1 MRDVLYRKKNL
12 QDVSSFN
19 CLKTCSRW
27 ISGFSNAWLPY
38 ASMCIMQGTDKTLK
52 RFLKGGSEFQ
62 WVFFFPHQLIL
73 NLMVGTSKTQWDAH
87 LFNMKSC
94 VTRVPLIYHLQW
106 KTSIWSPYLGLGAQL
121 RLVVVYPHY
130 LPRVEK
136 KHRFQVVVWDLCT
149 INSINIFNI
158 KHHRLESWE
167 HDII

>member
-1 MRDVLYRKKNL
+1 MRDVLYRKQNL

-27 ISGFSNAWLPY
+27 VSGFSNAWLPY

-73 NLMVGTSKTQWDAH
+73 NLMVGTSKTQGDAH
-87 LFNMKSC
+87 LFNMKNQHMIAIPFS
-94 VTRVPLIYHLQW
+94 
-106 KTSIWSPYLGLGAQL
+106 S
-121 RLVVVYPHY
+121 RLVVVYPHGFFS
-130 LPRVEK
+130 RVDK
-136 KHRFQVVVWDLCT
+136 KNMDFRWLALGLMHHQQYQHLQ
-149 INSINIFNI
+149 
-158 KHHRLESWE
+158 HHRLESWE

>member
-27 ISGFSNAWLPY
+27 VSGFSNAWLPY

-73 NLMVGTSKTQWDAH
+73 NLMVGTSKTQGDAH

-94 VTRVPLIYHLQW
+94 VTRVPLIYHLRW
-106 KTSIWSPYLGLGAQL
+106 KTSIWSPYLGLEVGRSL
-121 RLVVVYPHY
+121 SPWFTTGW
-130 LPRVEK
+130 K
-136 KHRFQVVVWDLCT
+136 KTWISGGCLGLMHHQQYQHLQ
-149 INSINIFNI
+149 
-158 KHHRLESWE
+158 HHRLESWE